1 MSESLL
7 TSITTGKRRNPAF
20 IIIYGVD
27 GVGKN
32 TMAANAPSPVFIPVE
47 EKGSDHLDVA
57 RMRCP
62 QNMGEL
68 GQSLATLAKEDHD
81 YKTVVL
87 DSLDFVEPMIWSQV
101 CKEGKV
107 ESIEDF
113 GGGYGKG
120 YVRALELW
128 RRLVDVYVRPLL
140 PKMNVVMIAHAQI
153 KAFTDPAQP
162 SAYDRYQLKLH
173 EKSAAFLREAA
184 DCVLFAN
191 FETTVVKEK
200 GDRKGR
206 GVGDGERVLYTER
219 RPAFDA
225 KNRFNL
231 PFEMPLKWEAFAEAV
246 DTYYNPPKAEA
257 KKENK

>member
-20 IIIYGVD
+20 IILYGVD
-27 GVGKN
+27 GVGKS
-32 TMAANAPSPVFIPVE
+32 TFGASAPKPIFISG
-47 EKGSDHLDVA
+47 EKGTDHLDVA
-57 RMRCP
+57 RFDQP
-62 QNMGEL
+62 KSIGEL
-68 GQSLATLAKEDHD
+68 AKQLIALATESHDFQSVVVDSIDWIEPLIYAQVCQEGKCESIVD
-81 YKTVVL
+81 YK
-87 DSLDFVEPMIWSQV
+87 
-101 CKEGKV
+101 
-107 ESIEDF
+107 
-113 GGGYGKG
+113 GGYGKG
-120 YVRALELW
+120 YERARELW
-128 RRLVDVYVRPLL
+128 MRLINVYLMPLA
-140 PKMNVVMIAHAQI
+140 PKMNIILLAHAQI
-153 KAFTDPAQP
+153 KKFDDPTQP
-162 SAYDRYQLKLH
+162 AGYDRYQLKIND
-173 EKSAAFLREAA
+173 KSVDLFREAV

-191 FETTVVKEK
+191 YETTVVKEK

-257 KKENK
+257 NK